1 MISHPRALATAMA
14 LDVFPMAVGP
24 KIVTSKGFSPCRSAS
39 DVDDV
44 NDSEAMGWDQNWSR

>member
-1 MISHPRALATAMA
+1 MA
-14 LDVFPMAVGP
+14 LEVFPMAVGP